1 MLKKLAVAVLIIA
14 GLWGG
19 LAGTAS
25 AGGNFLGRY
34 YWLSDC
40 LDHANWYHNN
50 GNPHARC
57 QPIVING
64 QEVYDLLAS

>member
-25 AGGNFLGRY
+25 ARGNFLGRY

-40 LDHANWYHNN
+40 LDHAI
-50 GNPHARC
+50 GITTMEIPML
-57 QPIVING
+57 V
-64 QEVYDLLAS
+64 ASRS